1 MSITQSMCTSFKKAL
16 LDGEMD
22 FSSNTTQ
29 TFYIALYTEDAEL
42 NADTQVYTNTNEVVG
57 TAYVAGGKLLT
68 ISQTPI
74 TSGTTAYINFGD
86 VTWFSS
92 TITARGALIYRN
104 APSNAAVAVLDFGSN
119 KSTAGAN
126 FVIDFPTTGVNTALV
141 RVL

>member
-42 NADTQVYTNTNEVVG
+42 DADTQVYTNTNEVVG

-68 ISQTPI
+68 ISQAPI

-86 VTWFSS
+86 ATE
-92 TITARGALIYRN
+92 
-104 APSNAAVAVLDFGSN
+104 
-119 KSTAGAN
+119 
-126 FVIDFPTTGVNTALV
+126 
-141 RVL
+141 